1 MKKIFFI
8 LIFLSG
14 WIYSQEVN
22 IVPALKSIE
31 SGEIDKA
38 EKILGELKKTNP
50 DDPSVLFLDAVLTK
64 DGDVSLN
71 KYMNIYQKYPKSNYA
86 DAALYRIFSYY
97 FSIGL
102 YKKAE
107 DYLTKLKNEYPNSP
121 YIKSANRSIP
131 DEEEATATQVQPA
144 PKTEK
149 TITPAAPLT
158 DANFTVQA
166 GAFLNTDNAK
176 KLSDQ
181 LQDAGYST
189 QIKTKEVGGSILNV
203 VTVGRFDTENEA
215 APVLD
220 FLKQKF
226 NLNGRVVQLSE
237 Q

>member
-1 MKKIFFI
+1 
-8 LIFLSG
+8 
-14 WIYSQEVN
+14 
-22 IVPALKSIE
+22 LKSIE
-31 SGEIDKA
+31 SGEINKA
-38 EKILGELKKTNP
+38 EKILNELKSTNP
-50 DDPSVLFLDAVLTK
+50 NDPSVLFLDAVLTK
-64 DGDVSLN
+64 DGEASLN
-71 KYMNIYQKYPKSNYA
+71 KYMIVYQKYPKSNYA

-97 FSIGL
+97 FSSGL

-121 YIKSANRSIP
+121 YIKSADRSIP
-131 DEEEATATQVQPA
+131 DEEEAAATQEQPSL
-144 PKTEK
+144 KTEK
-149 TITPAAPLT
+149 PITPAAQI
-158 DANFTVQA
+158 DSANFTVQA

-203 VTVGRFDTENEA
+203 VTVGRFDTESEA
-215 APVLD
+215 EPVLN